1 MLTTFNDYQDDAS
14 MNLMQIH
21 INEGHG
27 WQNQLIRDVNLPEGS
42 LAMLIR
48 RQDETIIP
56 KGDTRILAGD
66 EVVLNVPAYESVN
79 DIELRE
85 ITIDKDHPWNGCRIE
100 DLDLEDHVLVA
111 MIKREDRNI
120 IPKGQTKIQEGD
132 VVVVYN

>member
-1 MLTTFNDYQDDAS
+1 
-14 MNLMQIH
+14 
-21 INEGHG
+21 
-27 WQNQLIRDVNLPEGS
+27 
-42 LAMLIR
+42 MLIR

-85 ITIDKDHPWNGCRIE
+85 ITIDKSHPWNGCRIE
-100 DLDLEDHVLVA
+100 ELDLEDHVLVA

-120 IPKGQTKIQEGD
+120 IPRGQTQIKDGD